1 MILLQT
7 IAIDSVTT
15 APAAVAASSQSIGL
29 LDLLIKGGYMM
40 IPLYVL
46 FVLAIFIFI
55 QKLLVIRKASKTPGS
70 LMDQV
75 KILVQNGQVE
85 KAKML
90 CAGENTPVAAM
101 ISKGIDRIGSPL
113 KNIEVAI
120 ENVGKLEIYK
130 LEKNLGVLATVSGA
144 APMIG
149 FLGTVTGMIQA
160 FISIAQEDGMV
171 SPKLLSSGIS
181 ISEMVTTAWAS
192 ASTYR
197 NSDRRGG
204 ANGARIRLA
213 PQKDWE
219 VNEPDQLSKVL
230 TVLERIQ
237 AEFNA
242 AQNGEK
248 KVSLADLIILAGCA
262 GVELAAINAGHD
274 VTVPFTP
281 GRMDASQA
289 DTEVDS
295 FGVLEPLA
303 DGFRNY
309 QKKADPKFITQSV

>member
-1 MILLQT
+1 LDIEILTMILLQT
-7 IAIDSVTT
+7 LAIDSVTT
-15 APAAVAASSQSIGL
+15 APAAIAASSQSIGL

-40 IPLYVL
+40 IPLYIL
-46 FVLAIFIFI
+46 FVVAIFIFI

-90 CAGENTPVAAM
+90 CAGENTPVAGM

-130 LEKNLGVLATVSGA
+130 LEKNLGVLATVSGS

-171 SPKLLSSGIS
+171 SPKLLSSGIYEAM
-181 ISEMVTTAWAS
+181 ITTAAGLVVGII
-192 ASTYR
+192 AYLGYNYLVT
-197 NSDRRGG
+197 
-204 ANGARIRLA
+204 
-213 PQKDWE
+213 Q
-219 VNEPDQLSKVL
+219 VSKLVHHMEY
-230 TVLERIQ
+230 TSI
-237 AEFNA
+237 EFI
-242 AQNGEK
+242 
-248 KVSLADLIILAGCA
+248 DLLQ
-262 GVELAAINAGHD
+262 D
-274 VTVPFTP
+274 
-281 GRMDASQA
+281 
-289 DTEVDS
+289 
-295 FGVLEPLA
+295 
-303 DGFRNY
+303 
-309 QKKADPKFITQSV
+309 K